1 MSHADLFSL
10 VPVAVALLGEFLAT
24 LLARKGLH
32 IRVGPHM
39 VDKICPLSEL
49 SNLAHE
55 ASEHYVLPP
64 CVQVLSHLALHKA
77 DHRGVLNTEH
87 F

>member
-1 MSHADLFSL
+1 MPPAI
-10 VPVAVALLGEFLAT
+10 ALLGERLAA
-24 LLARKGLH
+24 LLAREGFH

-39 VDKICPLSEL
+39 VDKVCQLSEL
-49 SNLAHE
+49 SSLTYE
-55 ASEHYVLPP
+55 AGEHYVLPP
-64 CVQVLSHLALHKA
+64 CVQVPSHLALHKA